1 VKLTDLRGIL
11 QYVPQFR
18 EKTFILAVDGGIIT
32 EENFANILLD
42 VAVLRSLNIR
52 VVLVH
57 GAAEQIKAL
66 AEKQGV
72 SASNLDGTGVTDA
85 ATLQLALEAANRLT
99 HEILQ
104 GLSANDLRAAC
115 TNAIVAHPLGI
126 IHGVD
131 QLFTGKV
138 ERVDIELLQTLLN
151 QGIVPV
157 VPPLGFDG
165 EGKTYRVNSDSI
177 AVTTAE
183 ALKVTKLIFITS
195 QDGLRYNGQLI
206 RQMLA
211 ADLQKLVQS
220 AASGF
225 APEMVS
231 KARHAAA
238 ACAAGVQRV
247 HIVNGRE
254 DEGLLAEVFSNE
266 GIGTLI
272 YANEYEQIRPARKK
286 DIRAIQQLTKKA
298 VEAEELIRRTR
309 AQIERNL
316 SDYYIFE
323 IDKNPVACVALH
335 VYAEDQHKGE
345 LASLYVDP
353 SHENRGIG
361 RKLMRFVEDKASE
374 IGLAELI
381 ALSTQA
387 FTYFESKGGFVE
399 GTPDSLPPERRAKYD
414 QSRRNSRV
422 LVKRLNLSVSAKRR
436 ESPAPSAEPPVP
448 PLT

>member
-1 VKLTDLRGIL
+1 MKLTDLRGIL
-11 QYVPQFR
+11 QYIPQFR
-18 EKTFILAVDGGIIT
+18 EKTFILAVDGGIVA

-57 GAAEQIKAL
+57 GAAEQIKAN
-66 AEKQGV
+66 AETQGV
-72 SASNLDGTGVTDA
+72 QASNLDGTGMTDA
-85 ATLQLALEAANRLT
+85 ATLQLAIEAANRLT

-131 QLFTGKV
+131 QLYTGKV
-138 ERVDIELLQTLLN
+138 ERVDTELLQMLLS

-157 VPPLGFDG
+157 IPPLGFDG
-165 EGKTYRVNSDSI
+165 DGKTYRANSDSI
-177 AVTTAE
+177 AVAAAE
-183 ALKVTKLIFITS
+183 ALKATKLIFITS
-195 QDGLRYNGQLI
+195 QDGLRYNGELI
-206 RQMLA
+206 RHILVG
-211 ADLQKLVQS
+211 DLQKLVHS
-220 AASGF
+220 APGGF
-225 APEMVS
+225 VPEMVS

-272 YANEYEQIRPARKK
+272 YANEYEQIRPAKKK

-298 VEAEELIRRTR
+298 VEAEELVRRTR
-309 AQIERNL
+309 GEIEKNL
-316 SDYYIFE
+316 ADYYIFE

-335 VYAEDQHKGE
+335 VYPAQQQGE

-353 SHENRGIG
+353 SHEHQGIG
-361 RKLMRFVEDKASE
+361 RKLIQFIENKARE
-374 IGLAELI
+374 MGLTELI
-381 ALSTQA
+381 ALSTQT
-387 FTYFESKGGFVE
+387 FTYFQSKGGFAE
-399 GTPDSLPPERRAKYD
+399 GTPDDLPTDRREKYD
-414 QSRRNSRV
+414 HSGRNSKVLLKKLRV
-422 LVKRLNLSVSAKRR
+422 SS
-436 ESPAPSAEPPVP
+436 
-448 PLT
+448 